1 MDSWEK
7 LEEDA
12 EKLRCDIAWNLG
24 DYSESDFANET
35 DSVQSRVLDLVR
47 RAKRLAEGKRVADG
61 YSAFPLSELE
71 PVDGA
76 RCPRCGRGF
85 IVSEIEVDDTYVY
98 DWECQADAVAD
109 YCPFCG
115 AKLEG

>member
-1 MDSWEK
+1 MGK
-7 LEEDA
+7 KKA
-12 EKLRCDIAWNLG
+12 AA
-24 DYSESDFANET
+24 YSE
-35 DSVQSRVLDLVR
+35 
-47 RAKRLAEGKRVADG
+47 
-61 YSAFPLSELE
+61 YPLSELD

-85 IVSEIEVDDTYVY
+85 IVSEIEVDDTYVH
-98 DWECQADAVAD
+98 DWECQAYAVAD